1 MTRAS
6 PMLYSPEAMVK
17 NFLKNSKNLLLRR
30 QNNILS
36 AASVLMVAVFLSRVL
51 GLLRDRFLAGAF
63 FDANTAWQLDV
74 YFAAFRLPDM
84 IFQLLVVGALSAA
97 FIPVFTDYLV
107 KDKKQAWHLASTIIT
122 LGTILFFCFA
132 AILIIFA
139 KPLSQLIAPS
149 FSPTEISLMT
159 NLTRLL
165 VVAQGA
171 FVVSNF
177 LTGILQSHRHFI
189 VPALSPIAYNLGII
203 FGILTLSSRFGIY
216 GPALGVLIGAF
227 LHLIVQLPLAKKI
240 GFTFKPSFD
249 IKNKGVRR
257 IGRLMLPRTLALAVS
272 QIELTVA
279 VFIATSLSSGSLAIF
294 YFAQHLNALPVGL
307 FGATIGQA
315 ALPTL
320 SREYNLKSLEKF
332 KSLFLSSLKQVLYL
346 SLPAGMMLLVLRL
359 PAVRLA
365 FGTRNFPWEATL
377 LTGKVVALFALS
389 VFAQSAIQ
397 ILVRGF
403 YAIGN
408 TRLPFFIGAVAVV
421 INVILSFFFTFSLN
435 LNVLGLALAISL
447 SVFFHAGLLMF
458 FFAKTLGGFS
468 KKDLLHPF
476 MKMSLA
482 TIITGASLWI
492 PLRILDLYI
501 LNTAKTIDLIILVL
515 VTSSIGLFVYIS
527 LSKFLKIE
535 ELNSFISLLKRGKN
549 LKHVLSQTQKALKP
563 APPQISGS
571 ETLPAT
577 RSEVKGSSE
586 PSL

>member
-1 MTRAS
+1 
-6 PMLYSPEAMVK
+6 MVN
-17 NFLKNSKNLLLRR
+17 NFLKNSRSLLLRR

-36 AASVLMVAVFLSRVL
+36 AASVLMVAVFLSRIL

-63 FDANTAWQLDV
+63 FDLNTAWQLDV

-107 KDKKQAWHLASTIIT
+107 KDKKQAWRLASTIIT
-122 LGTILFFCFA
+122 LGTILFFIFA
-132 AILIIFA
+132 IILIIFA

-149 FSPTEISLMT
+149 FSPIEIVLMT

-171 FVVSNF
+171 FVISNF

-189 VPALSPIAYNLGII
+189 IPALSPIAYNLGII

-216 GPALGVLIGAF
+216 GPALGVLIGAL
-227 LHLIVQLPLAKKI
+227 LHLVVQLPLIKKV
-240 GFTFKPSFD
+240 GFIFRPSIN
-249 IKNKGVRR
+249 IKDAGVRR

-279 VFIATSLSSGSLAIF
+279 VFIATSLSSGSLAVF

-332 KSLFLSSLKQVLYL
+332 KSLFLSSLQQTLFL
-346 SLPAGMMLLVLRL
+346 SLPAGMMLLVLRI

-408 TRLPFFIGAVAVV
+408 TKTPFFIGASAV
-421 INVILSFFFTFSLN
+421 ILNVFLSFFFVYSLD

-447 SVFFHAGLLMF
+447 SSFFHAGFLMLF
-458 FFAKTLGGFS
+458 FSKLLGGFS
-468 KKDLLHPF
+468 KKDLLFPF
-476 MKMSLA
+476 IKMSIA
-482 TIITGASLWI
+482 TIITGVFLWI
-492 PLRILDLYI
+492 PLRVLDRYI
-501 LNTAKTIDLIILVL
+501 LNTAKTIDLIILVII
-515 VTSSIGLFVYIS
+515 TSTIGLFVYIF
-527 LSKFLKIE
+527 LSKLLKIK
-535 ELNSFISLLKRGKN
+535 ELDNFIDLIKRAKN
-549 LKHVLSQTQKALKP
+549 LSKVLSQTKIALKP
-563 APPQISGS
+563 ASGS
-571 ETLPAT
+571 ELSATRLPAQAGN
-577 RSEVKGSSE
+577 EVKGSSE